1 MPVLYTIGYEGFSLP
16 DWLTRLRVEGVEVV
30 VDIRA
35 VPHSRKPGFSKRQ
48 LKEKLG
54 EVGVEY
60 LHFPELGT
68 PEDLRRAVRGG
79 LDLSEFERQ
88 FNLFLRDKEEALIRL
103 LELAQNHLV
112 CLVCYEED
120 PASCHRSVVAS
131 HLQALASH
139 LWAKDSAT
147 AKDSTTLEVAAASSG
162 GELKVV
168 HLRRM

>member
-16 DWLTRLRVEGVEVV
+16 DWLTRLRVEGVQVV

-35 VPHSRKPGFSKRQ
+35 VPHSRKQGFSKRQ

-79 LDLSEFERQ
+79 LELSEFARQ
-88 FNLFLRDKEEALIRL
+88 FAQVLRSKEEALIRL
-103 LELAQNHLV
+103 LELAQNRAV

-120 PASCHRSVVAS
+120 PALCHRSVVAS
-131 HLQALASH
+131 HLQVLASQ
-139 LWAKDSAT
+139 LWANG
-147 AKDSTTLEVAAASSG
+147 STSGEVAGASGG
-162 GELKVV
+162 GELRVV
-168 HLRRM
+168 HLRRV